1 MTPNSPVGLVI
12 GSNTPPEQIPN
23 LAWAAERAGFAE
35 LWTVEDYF
43 YYGGLTATAVA
54 LANTTSIP
62 VGFGITSALVRHPA
76 VLAMEVATLERLYP
90 GRVWPGVGLGVFV
103 EKMGFH
109 PPSPLSV
116 IRDATTA
123 LRALFAGE
131 VVTASGAFTLDG
143 VQLAYPP
150 ATMPPIYAG
159 VLGPKM
165 LQMAGEVAD
174 GIVASALSSAA
185 YIRWLRQHAKTGRQA
200 AGRDGEGRVVT
211 YAMYAVDSD
220 AKAAKDSLRGLVAF
234 YLSVLPS
241 ASLFEVYG
249 IREQVEEMCTR
260 GGSEAAALIA
270 REMPEQWLDDL
281 VIAGEPDECTAKIR
295 ALLDAGS
302 DSVCLYPATADRAT
316 DMMDLTAKEIIPQL
330 I

>member
-1 MTPNSPVGLVI
+1 MTANSPVGLVV
-12 GSNTPPEQIPN
+12 GSNTPPEQIPS
-23 LAWAAERAGFAE
+23 LAWAAERAGFSE

-43 YYGGLTATAVA
+43 YYGGLTATAAA

-103 EKMGFH
+103 EKMGFR
-109 PPSPLSV
+109 PASPLTAV
-116 IRDATTA
+116 RDATTI
-123 LRALFAGE
+123 LRDLLAGKT
-131 VVTASGAFTLDG
+131 VDHSGAFTVDG

-150 ATMPPIYAG
+150 AAVPPIYAG

-174 GIVASALSSAA
+174 GIVASALSSVA
-185 YIRWLRQHAKTGRQA
+185 YVRWLRQQVRTGRQA
-200 AGRDGEGRVVT
+200 AGRAGEGRVVT

-220 AKAAKDSLRGLVAF
+220 AQAAKDSLRPLVAF
-234 YLSVLPS
+234 YLSALPS

-249 IREQVEEMCTR
+249 IRPQVEDLCAR
-260 GGSEAAALIA
+260 GGADAAALIA
-270 REMPEQWLDDL
+270 SEMPDEWLDDL

-295 ALLDAGS
+295 ALLEAGS
-302 DSVCLYPATADRAT
+302 DSVCLYPVAPDRAA
-316 DMMDLTAKEIIPQL
+316 DMVELTAKEVIPQL
-330 I
+330 V